1 MEKVL
6 LLTAASFR
14 GGDYSA
20 VWQLDKELAIEH
32 IISGD
37 KLWKSFGVTR
47 YSHIAF
53 YDYDETEKMAEC
65 GLLKIHRTCGAVS

>member
-1 MEKVL
+1 M
-6 LLTAASFR
+6 
-14 GGDYSA
+14 
-20 VWQLDKELAIEH
+20 
-32 IISGD
+32 SGD

>member
-6 LLTAASFR
+6 LLTAVSFR
-14 GGDYSA
+14 RDYPA
-20 VWQLDKELAIEH
+20 VWQLDKELAIEY

-37 KLWKSFGVTR
+37 KLWKSFGITR